1 MKLFL
6 VLFLFFASEAMA
18 ADIGCGRDT
27 DRNGSVDHM
36 CPGGDTDFDGY
47 TVAQGDC
54 DDTEWQI
61 YPGTLTSKGC
71 SAGSF
76 RVCNR
81 DGSGYGSCTALSDIT
96 TTQIGQ
102 AYGGTPLNIYWI
114 SASGTTGGS
123 GGTYANPWALRCI
136 GNDNGETC
144 AHTVT
149 AGDAF
154 LLKAG
159 TYNSYYTEHGEKHQ
173 LYIFSRTAT
182 ATNPIYVIGDPTGT
196 AELVGQGTG
205 IYDEIPIIRIDAVEH
220 IAVDNITMHG
230 GYGSGV
236 FAKDSTYMDISRM
249 NIYSLDGRG
258 GYNNLSGISMTSL
271 THGAAH
277 HNLISDVY
285 NSTDP
290 TNENNTGIVIFGSAT
305 GGDDQNA
312 NYNVVYTTLTGG
324 AGRGIKY
331 KHGSANCTSFQMI
344 GNFVDNT
351 YDRCLQFNQKYGTI
365 KNNLLSNCNG
375 NSASR
380 SGFCIDNVDGGGYP
394 VFSNTVVEY
403 NTCYNSPFM
412 EFLDPSSEGTSEA
425 FGSPALTTRYNVIQD
440 EQTTYTCDGCFMVRY
455 DHYGTQSVYNDVVGN
470 NKAIWT
476 NNCFYN
482 SASTALRFSVFGGSS
497 GTFGRLHE
505 SWSAWTGASYDS
517 GSYNE
522 NPSLD
527 SIKNATSTH
536 CAGWGYLGNAP
547 AAASTKTTLTIGKS
561 GKRVIRR

>member
-1 MKLFL
+1 MKIFL
-6 VLFLFFASEAMA
+6 VIFLFFTTEAMA
-18 ADIGCGRDT
+18 ADLGCGRDT
-27 DRNGSVDHM
+27 DRSGTVDQM

-61 YPGTLTSKGC
+61 YPGTLNSKGC

-81 DGSGYGSCTALSDIT
+81 DGSGYGSCTALADIST
-96 TTQIGQ
+96 AQIGQ
-102 AYGGTPLNIYWI
+102 AYGGTPLNIYWV

-123 GGTYANPWALRCI
+123 GGTYASPWALRCI

-144 AHTVT
+144 SHTVT

-154 LLKAG
+154 IIKAG
-159 TYNSYYTEHGEKHQ
+159 TYNSYYTEHGNKRHI
-173 LYIFSRTAT
+173 YIYSRTAT

-196 AELVGQGTG
+196 AELVGQGTSTS
-205 IYDEIPIIRIDAVEH
+205 DEVIVMNIDD
-220 IAVDNITMHG
+220 VDYIVLDNFKIHG
-230 GYGSGV
+230 GFGAGV
-236 FAKDSTYMDISRM
+236 FTKDSNYIDISRM
-249 NIYSLDGRG
+249 NIYSLDGNG
-258 GYNNLSGISMTSL
+258 GYSNLSGIYMATL
-271 THGAAH
+271 THSNAH

-285 NSTDP
+285 NTAAP
-290 TNENNTGIVIFGSAT
+290 TNENNTQIVLFKGN
-305 GGDDQNA
+305 DQKA
-312 NYNVVYTTLTGG
+312 NYNAVYTTLSGG
-324 AGRGIKY
+324 AGRGIKF
-331 KHGSANCTSFQMI
+331 KHGSSDSASFELI
-344 GNFVDNT
+344 GNYVDNS
-351 YDRCLQFNQKYGTI
+351 YDSCIEFCQKNGTI
-365 KNNLLSNCNG
+365 KNNLLTNCNG

-380 SGFCIDNVDGGGYP
+380 AGFCINNIDGGGYP
-394 VFSNTVVEY
+394 VFNNTVVEY

-412 EFLDPSSEGTSEA
+412 QFLDTNSESTSEA
-425 FGSPALTTRYNVIQD
+425 YGSPALTNRYNVIQD
-440 EQTTYTCDGCFMVRY
+440 EQTTYSCDGCFMVRY

-470 NKAIWT
+470 NKAIWN
-476 NNCFYN
+476 NNCYYN

-497 GTFGRLHE
+497 GTFGHLYE

-547 AAASTKTTLTIGKS
+547 AAVSTKTTLTIGKS